1 MRKEETVMSVM
12 TDIDFAVL
20 DYIHEH
26 LSCGFLDLI
35 MPKITFLGNAGLIW
49 IIASGAMLISRK
61 YRRNGAELAVSLVGC
76 VVIGNL
82 LLKNLIARSRPCWIN
97 ETVDMLIAVPN
108 DYSFPSG
115 HTMSSF
121 AAAAVIMHKD
131 KKQGIAAYILASLIA
146 FSRLYLYVH
155 FPTDVVAGAVI
166 GIFIG
171 NAVCRISDKRMS
183 LKGAETYEK

>member
-1 MRKEETVMSVM
+1 MMSVI
-12 TDIDFAVL
+12 TEFDFKIL
-20 DYIHEH
+20 DLIHDK

-49 IIASGAMLISRK
+49 IIAAVIMLAVKK
-61 YRRNGAELAVSLVGC
+61 YRRNGGELAVSLIGC

-82 LLKNLIARSRPCWIN
+82 LLKNLVARSRPCWIN
-97 ETVDMLIAVPN
+97 DTVNMLIAVPT

-121 AAAAVIMHKD
+121 AAAAVIMHTD
-131 KKQGIAAYILASLIA
+131 KRLGIAAYILASLIA

-155 FPTDVVAGAVI
+155 FPTDIIAGAVI
-166 GIFIG
+166 GTAIG
-171 NAVCRISDKRMS
+171 LAVCAVSRKKALSE
-183 LKGAETYEK
+183 GALINEK

>member
-1 MRKEETVMSVM
+1 MRKEETVM

-61 YRRNGAELAVSLVGC
+61 YRRNGAELAMSLVGC
-76 VVIGNL
+76 VVIGNF

-97 ETVDMLIAVPN
+97 ETIDMLIAVPS

-121 AAAAVIMHKD
+121 AAAAVIMHKG

-155 FPTDVVAGAVI
+155 FPTDVIAGAVI
-166 GIFIG
+166 GILIG